1 MPKLGVVCT
10 FVNEQKK
17 KKDPWQSEAAGCYSM
32 YKHLAGAGSF
42 GYGGVLRADC
52 K

>member
-17 KKDPWQSEAAGCYSM
+17 KKDPRQAEAAGRNAM